1 MKPEV
6 RDRIRL
12 SGVTAT
18 RTAAVLLLGGAG
30 LLAPARPVRAQMST
44 DSGAFVVTLG
54 QDTIAFE
61 RYVRAGTRMQIE
73 GISRVPQTRLIRIGI
88 SWNDDGS
95 LNRFDIVN
103 GAVPGSGG
111 QAPVHTS
118 FVAAGD
124 SLNVETTEGNNSPRA
139 RRMVRVGD
147 VPFVNPFYSTFEVA
161 LQRSRATRSKT
172 ITMLN
177 QNGPVT
183 YAVSWN
189 GNVAVLSNA
198 EAGTLV
204 VTTDASGRMK
214 SLSGAGTTFKIEV
227 RAASW
232 PADVDGVGIAFAAR
246 DAKGGGLGTLS
257 PRDTARAVIAGGVVM
272 VDYGRPATR
281 GRLIFGNV
289 VPLNEVWR
297 TGANAATQ
305 FETTKDIVIAGV
317 RVPAGKYTLWT
328 IPSRGPWTLVLNK
341 QIGQWGT
348 VYDETK
354 DLMRVRA
361 TSHIVNDPVERLTF
375 KIDPTPTG
383 GIIRLSWD
391 RTEVRIPFTVL

>member
-6 RDRIRL
+6 RDRIGL
-12 SGVTAT
+12 SGLTAT
-18 RTAAVLLLGGAG
+18 RTAAVLIVGGG
-30 LLAPARPVRAQMST
+30 FLMARPAQASAQMQV

-54 QDTIAFE
+54 QDTIALE
-61 RYVRAGTRMQIE
+61 RYFRTTTRMQIE
-73 GISRVPQTRLIRIGI
+73 GISRVPQTRIVRIGI

-95 LNRFDIVN
+95 LNRFDVVN
-103 GAVPGSGG
+103 GPVPGSGG
-111 QAPVHTS
+111 QAAVRTS
-118 FVAAGD
+118 FVSDGD
-124 SLNVETTEGNNSPRA
+124 SLNVEAAEGNNSPRS

-161 LQRSRATRSKT
+161 LRRSRAARSKKL
-172 ITMLN
+172 TMLN

-183 YAVSWN
+183 YDVSWN
-189 GNVAVLSNA
+189 GNVAVLSNP

-204 VTTDASGRMK
+204 VTTDTSGRMQ

-232 PADVDGVGIAFAAR
+232 PDIDGNGSAFAAR

-257 PRDTARAVIAGGVVM
+257 PRDTARAVIAGAVVT

-289 VPLNEVWR
+289 VPLNQVWR

-341 QIGQWGT
+341 QTGQWGT
-348 VYDETK
+348 VYDEAK
-354 DLMRVRA
+354 DLTRVKVS
-361 TSHIVNDPVERLTF
+361 SHIVNDPVERVTF

-383 GIIRLSWD
+383 GIIKLSWD